1 MEIKKQE
8 LKQILAEQRKEFQ
21 HYIGALMEDSNSKFE
36 LLAEQY
42 FDIKKTQSSHTE
54 MIASIKEDVEVMKVD
69 IEVTKEDIQ
78 VTKEDIQ
85 VMKEDIQVMKEDI
98 SFIKAGLKQKVDI
111 EEFGALER
119 RVALLEAKAR

>member
-85 VMKEDIQVMKEDI
+85 VMKEDI